1 MKKLLVWFKWIE
13 LHLEN
18 ARNDLTCCCICTKGC
33 NKAKHRCPTIKLLC
47 FRGHGKN
54 EIWIKYK
61 EELAIPW
68 VFTHGIRLWELIVTI
83 RKVYLIIEMI
93 CAECN
98 LSSRSFFLA
107 KWLFKLEELVLH
119 LEARFN
125 SDWCIAFLFAFC
137 SSSRIFNSVEL
148 EWLGL
153 EDRNNSALWSEV
165 FLQRLFLIKGRWFI
179 TFLGRGNPVPCYLN
193 MHFPEEIER
202 AKSVAVDTILCDQV
216 KYLILISLKKLP
228 SALIG

>member
-1 MKKLLVWFKWIE
+1 ML
-13 LHLEN
+13 
-18 ARNDLTCCCICTKGC
+18 
-33 NKAKHRCPTIKLLC
+33 
-47 FRGHGKN
+47 
-54 EIWIKYK
+54 
-61 EELAIPW
+61 W
-68 VFTHGIRLWELIVTI
+68 VFTCGFWLWELMLLI

-98 LSSRSFFLA
+98 LCSRSFFLA

-179 TFLGRGNPVPCYLN
+179 KFLGRGNPVPCYLN

-202 AKSVAVDTILCDQV
+202 TKSVAVDTVLCDQV
-216 KYLILISLKKLP
+216 KYSILISLKKPP
-228 SALIG
+228 SFLVS